1 MSTDTVISKLIAI
14 IPWGLKKIY
23 HYSAYAIIAYIFLGS
38 LFSLLTNLDLIN
50 ILNIVFGFGLIL
62 AGIMVLPAIMSTDSG
77 SSTASSVFIG
87 TVFSYPFVYLFSL
100 FAGSWI
106 PGIDSNYE
114 LAIAIAALP
123 LINVLVFAGLVIT
136 LMIKEN

>member
-1 MSTDTVISKLIAI
+1 M
-14 IPWGLKKIY
+14 
-23 HYSAYAIIAYIFLGS
+23 LGT

-50 ILNIVFGFGLIL
+50 ILNVVFGFGLIL
-62 AGIMVLPAIMSTDSG
+62 AGIMVIPAIMSTDSG
-77 SSTASSVFIG
+77 PSTASSIFIG
-87 TVFSYPFVYLFSL
+87 VVFSYPFVYLFSL

>member
-1 MSTDTVISKLIAI
+1 MISKLIAI

-23 HYSAYAIIAYIFLGS
+23 HYSAYAIIAYILLGT

-62 AGIMVLPAIMSTDSG
+62 AGIMVIPAIMSTDSG
-77 SSTASSVFIG
+77 SSTASSIFIG
-87 TVFSYPFVYLFSL
+87 IVFSYPFVYLFSL

-106 PGIDSNYE
+106 PGIYTNYE
-114 LAIAIAALP
+114 LALGIAALP
-123 LINVLVFAGLVIT
+123 LLNVVAFAGLVIT
-136 LMIKEN
+136 LMVKE